1 MEKLVQI
8 GSGHT
13 LAIAASYIAG
23 FIVLGVI
30 LAVRVVQVRRAEKIG
45 LGDGD
50 NRILRRRIR
59 AHGNFSEYAPLLMIA
74 LIALPLLGAKEWM
87 IHLVGLT
94 GLVGR
99 VLHGIG
105 ISRTGG
111 SSLPRM
117 GGTTLTFAALMTGA
131 VMILVLAW
139 L

>member
-1 MEKLVQI
+1 MGKLAQI
-8 GSGHT
+8 GSAHG
-13 LAIAASYIAG
+13 LGIAATYSALL
-23 FIVLGVI
+23 IVLGIV
-30 LAVRVVQVRRAEKIG
+30 LAIRVVAIRRAEKIG

-74 LIALPLLGAKEWM
+74 LLVLPLLGAKEWM

-99 VLHGIG
+99 VLHAIG

-111 SSLPRM
+111 ASLPRL
-117 GGTTLTFAALMTGA
+117 GGILLTFTALMIG
-131 VMILVLAW
+131 VVLMLILAW